1 MNAGANEDAD
11 GTDVAHLL
19 TEPIAIDSPEK
30 GSENRGDKEAKTI
43 TQAQGGLGL
52 QPLCGH

>member
-11 GTDVAHLL
+11 GTDVTHLL

-30 GSENRGDKEAKTI
+30 GSDMNLRAEPQGLEAPI
-43 TQAQGGLGL
+43 FHL
-52 QPLCGH
+52 